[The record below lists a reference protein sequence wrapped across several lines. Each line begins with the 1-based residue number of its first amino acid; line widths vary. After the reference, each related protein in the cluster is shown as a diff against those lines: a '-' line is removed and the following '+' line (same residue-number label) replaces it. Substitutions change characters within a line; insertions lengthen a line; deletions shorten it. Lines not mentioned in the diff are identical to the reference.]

1 MGWEGQSGRQR
12 DAERQL
18 ARDRQLMKKRRG
30 RERERFRKEEI
41 CKDKRWNKVTQRHK
55 ERKVLT

>member
-1 MGWEGQSGRQR
+1 MGGSERETERCRETISQRQTVN
-12 DAERQL
+12 EE
-18 ARDRQLMKKRRG
+18 KKRE